1 MDEYLLEK
9 DLSPFLEPWRYG
21 RLNTL
26 ERLLLARRLPA
37 QQAAEVRA
45 LQDLLAM
52 TPVNREEDRR
62 RLETAL
68 QGFSLARSAGGA
80 GGMGGGGEGKDQGEL
95 GDAKSKLAMLGGRM
109 AVHRDLAVAA
119 IDRLLHPRPLE
130 QVGLGAL
137 GQYMKRTNPSFAP
150 KVYGHSTLSDM
161 VRCYPELA
169 VTQGQ
174 GNGWWVS
181 LKPLAEPTKAGSS

>member
-1 MDEYLLEK
+1 MKVSDILRVK
-9 DLSPFLEPWRYG
+9 G
-21 RLNTL
+21 NTL
-26 ERLLLARRLPA
+26 YTASPDEPLA
-37 QQAAEVRA
+37 
-45 LQDLLAM
+45 
-52 TPVNREEDRR
+52 
-62 RLETAL
+62 
-68 QGFSLARSAGGA
+68 G
-80 GGMGGGGEGKDQGEL
+80 
-95 GDAKSKLAMLGGRM
+95 
-109 AVHRDLAVAA
+109 AVALMA
-119 IDRLLHPRPLE
+119 ESTSDGK
-130 QVGLGAL
+130 VGLGAL